1 MAEHLPQIK
10 FFLYTVVTKVFFSF
24 FLSNL
29 HNIHVKIQKET
40 EKYLNGDTTAKDSE
54 QKQCLPVIVSI
65 QPNCGYCP
73 HLSSV
78 LYIPFTPMVI
88 LYIYTVQGIHVTRLP
103 IKCTYINGINVSTV
117 NISSCSK
124 SSNGLRSPKRMT
136 GRDELTRAHAH
147 AAIIIKTNSD
157 RKSVV

>member
-1 MAEHLPQIK
+1 
-10 FFLYTVVTKVFFSF
+10 
-24 FLSNL
+24 
-29 HNIHVKIQKET
+29 
-40 EKYLNGDTTAKDSE
+40 
-54 QKQCLPVIVSI
+54 
-65 QPNCGYCP
+65 
-73 HLSSV
+73 
-78 LYIPFTPMVI
+78 MVI

-147 AAIIIKTNSD
+147 AAIIIKTNSKHVRIYVCMYVCMYCVYD
-157 RKSVV
+157 IFFEKRKEKKKSQQNK